1 MTTTTAKKPAPAKKA
16 APKAPPVAASKI
28 TWRNDGEKD
37 AKGQAEG
44 TGTAGDRTYRIT
56 GSGETWK
63 ATVKIGTKTTVLGEN
78 LKSGKAAW
86 AKCVEHNR
94 SAQ

>member
-1 MTTTTAKKPAPAKKA
+1 MSTLTTTAPVANLPESREQIAAARKPAPKAPAKKA
-16 APKAPPVAASKI
+16 APKAQTATTKI
-28 TWRNDGEKD
+28 TWKNDGEPD

-44 TGTAGDRTYRIT
+44 TGVCGERTY
-56 GSGETWK
+56 
-63 ATVKIGTKTTVLGEN
+63 LGEN

-94 SAQ
+94 SAK